1 MINRVADPP
10 PVCVPSSEGTG
21 TGVTRISIAYW
32 ALMSVLGAL
41 ALFLVAAAARV
52 LRGRLGDDDAAR
64 G

>member
-1 MINRVADPP
+1 VK
-10 PVCVPSSEGTG
+10 
-21 TGVTRISIAYW
+21 RISLAYW

-52 LRGRLGDDDAAR
+52 LRGRLGEDDAPR